1 MITMTLT
8 TLTLQGKGQ
17 EAMCLLP
24 SGLPSQA
31 GREGCV
37 TMRAQA
43 STPHLLTIRSPRQT
57 QPQSESD
64 ASAMPCLDTVLFMST
79 KMMPC

>member
-43 STPHLLTIRSPRQT
+43 STPHLLTILP
-57 QPQSESD
+57 
-64 ASAMPCLDTVLFMST
+64 L
-79 KMMPC
+79 